1 MHGGLRGGGSGERGS
16 RDTMLMGLWLFP
28 LMTVAGC
35 LSLSFVHRWSVHS
48 VNKYTMSHSRCR
60 VLFQA
65 PRGHT
70 CLPFASWLEWIFAGV
85 WGLGAA

>member
-1 MHGGLRGGGSGERGS
+1 
-16 RDTMLMGLWLFP
+16 MGLWLFP

-48 VNKYTMSHSRCR
+48 FNKHTMSHSRCR

-65 PRGHT
+65 PKVIPALL
-70 CLPFASWLEWIFAGV
+70 LPPGV
-85 WGLGAA
+85 VRMDL